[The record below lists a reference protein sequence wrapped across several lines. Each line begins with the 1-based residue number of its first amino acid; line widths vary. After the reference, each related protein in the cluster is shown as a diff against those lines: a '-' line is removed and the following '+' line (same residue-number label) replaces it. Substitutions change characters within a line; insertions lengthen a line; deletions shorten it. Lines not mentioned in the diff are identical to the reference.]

1 MSNASGG
8 EGWWLASDGK
18 WYPPQPSPPPPEAP
32 RRGGPSRGVLV
43 LIGVIAFLVVAGGT
57 TAAVLVANRGST
69 AQPALE
75 KPLSAPTTT
84 SSNPQVAANE
94 VESCMQTHSMTYA
107 NEVTKNFTA
116 SVPPFLQKNGNPFSG
131 SADPEYSSQSPT
143 VVEFQSCVWP
153 PPSWADQT
161 GYSQILMTSAPGDTA
176 WPGEISPYGD
186 ADVVDSTC
194 GSVEAQYSGEH
205 TGTSF
210 SNTATV
216 NQGGIVVAGGEGTG
230 FGPPPGSSGSTPSL
244 SGWGQALGFAIQ
256 PGESVV
262 LHLDAESVISA
273 QCVG

>member
-1 MSNASGG
+1 M
-8 EGWWLASDGK
+8 
-18 WYPPQPSPPPPEAP
+18 
-32 RRGGPSRGVLV
+32 
-43 LIGVIAFLVVAGGT
+43 
-57 TAAVLVANRGST
+57 
-69 AQPALE
+69 
-75 KPLSAPTTT
+75 
-84 SSNPQVAANE
+84 
-94 VESCMQTHSMTYA
+94 
-107 NEVTKNFTA
+107 
-116 SVPPFLQKNGNPFSG
+116 
-131 SADPEYSSQSPT
+131 
-143 VVEFQSCVWP
+143 WP

-161 GYSQILMTSAPGDTA
+161 GYSQILMTSAPGDIS

-194 GSVEAQYSGEH
+194 GSIEAQYSGEH

-244 SGWGQALGFAIQ
+244 TGWGQVLGFAIE
-256 PGESVV
+256 PGESVI